1 MIDKPRF
8 ILTSILAWLLLLM
21 MDFLA
26 HATLLSHFWA
36 QNYPAQKSK
45 EELFRLIPFGY
56 LSFLVLTLLVGWVY
70 VRFYRQGGNANKG
83 LSFGAVFGGLLA
95 LATFLSWYSVLNLP
109 ALFIL
114 LISIVYF
121 FEICAVGFTFGYLM
135 HPKSVKKRV
144 WGLVGIIIFGLVLS
158 IILQNVM
165 PSTR

>member
-1 MIDKPRF
+1 MINKTRF
-8 ILTSILAWLLLLM
+8 ILASILAWLLILM
-21 MDFLA
+21 LDFLA

-36 QNYPAQKSK
+36 QDYPAQKSK

-56 LSFLVLTLLVGWVY
+56 LSFLVLTLLVGWLY
-70 VRFYRQGGNANKG
+70 VRFYREEGNAKKG

-95 LATFLSWYSVLNLP
+95 LATFLSWYSALNLP
-109 ALFIL
+109 AFFIL

-121 FEICAVGFTFGYLM
+121 VEVCAVGFTFGYLM

-144 WGLVGIIIFGLVLS
+144 WGIVGIVLFGLVLS

-165 PSTR
+165 SSAR